1 METPDPP
8 KDTPGALK
16 QVVLTPH
23 DIPRILRAQGIFE
36 FTLERLEQIEAIFEA
51 QNFLSK
57 I

>member
-16 QVVLTPH
+16 QVVLTSH